1 MLFQFIAMGVLFAF
15 CLAVYYTGRAIF
27 NNWRDIRGALML
39 LFTAA
44 LGTTT
49 FLIYVDESP
58 GFKNK
63 MATVTD
69 WIMAAVY
76 FFVFFTFFSGLFF
89 LLRKKTS

>member
-1 MLFQFIAMGVLFAF
+1 MLFLFITMGVLFAF

-27 NNWRDIRGALML
+27 NNWRDIRGILLL
-39 LFTAA
+39 LFAAA
-44 LGTTT
+44 LVTTT

-63 MATVTD
+63 MATAAD
-69 WIMAAVY
+69 WAMAAIY

-89 LLRKKTS
+89 LLRKKTT

>member
-1 MLFQFIAMGVLFAF
+1 MLFLFITMGVLFAF

-27 NNWRDIRGALML
+27 NNWRDIRGTLLL
-39 LFTAA
+39 LFAAA
-44 LGTTT
+44 LVTTT

-63 MATVTD
+63 MATVAD
-69 WIMAAVY
+69 WIMAAIY